1 MKLMLGAAVAAAILA
16 TGIGP
21 ASGSAHAQAALRA
34 PDIAEI
40 GDLGM
45 VQLSREQFRRQF
57 KGRIFSDRLRFEGFA
72 ASPLFSPDGAPQRH
86 LNFYLNHAATVSCG
100 LDARLKEGLEA
111 MPLEGSYMR
120 VSGTVED
127 YHSNGTLNV
136 LLSHCELNPVP

>member
-1 MKLMLGAAVAAAILA
+1 MVAAFLVGGILPDA
-16 TGIGP
+16 FP
-21 ASGSAHAQAALRA
+21 AYAQAALRA

-136 LLSHCELNPVP
+136 LLSHCELSTVS